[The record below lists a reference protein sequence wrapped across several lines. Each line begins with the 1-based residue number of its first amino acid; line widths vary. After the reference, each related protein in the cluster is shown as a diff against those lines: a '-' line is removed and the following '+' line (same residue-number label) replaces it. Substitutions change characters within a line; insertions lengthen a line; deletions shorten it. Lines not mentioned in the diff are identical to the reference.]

1 MRSLPRPTLPALVL
15 AGVAGSMVLVAG
27 CGPRDAGEAATDAA
41 APSAAADSGARRPA
55 RDAAPSVDSGTGA
68 GDALAIID
76 AHLHTRFSGQPYP
89 LSGIPDTREELLRE
103 MREAGVVGGVSHTD
117 SAGLGWWP
125 DLAAEGIIHCRG
137 VGTTVDAAAIEEAL
151 ASGRYRCIKI
161 YLGYVPRYP
170 TDPAYEPVYRLAA
183 RFGVPVVF
191 HTGDTSTADALVK
204 YAHPLDIDEV
214 AVRHR
219 DVTFVIAHAGNPWF
233 ESAAEVTYKN
243 PNVALEASAILAGDL
258 DSLDPEVVETLM
270 VEPLHRLFLYVE
282 DPSRILFGS
291 DWPVTDIPSYVAAY
305 RRAIPREHW
314 QAVFHDNAVRVFG
327 LSDP

>member
-1 MRSLPRPTLPALVL
+1 MRPHRLATAR
-15 AGVAGSMVLVAG
+15 AGVLPWLLLALLTGGG
-27 CGPRDAGEAATDAA
+27 CDSPDGE
-41 APSAAADSGARRPA
+41 PSAASRTTTDSASAGGDLRDASGAAIP
-55 RDAAPSVDSGTGA
+55 
-68 GDALAIID
+68 IID
-76 AHLHTRFSGQPYP
+76 AHLHTRFSGDPYP
-89 LSGIPDTREELLRE
+89 LSGIPDTREELRRE

-117 SAGLGWWP
+117 SAGRGWSA
-125 DLAAEGIIHCRG
+125 DLAAEGVVHCRG
-137 VGTTVDAAAIEEAL
+137 VGSAVDAGAIEAAL
-151 ASGRYRCIKI
+151 ASGRFRCIKI

-191 HTGDTSTADALVK
+191 HTGDTATSDALVK

-243 PNVALEASAILAGDL
+243 PNVVLEASAILAGDL
-258 DSLDPEVVETLM
+258 DALDPEAVEVLM

-282 DPSRILFGS
+282 DPSKIMFGS
-291 DWPVTDIPSYVAAY
+291 DWPVADIASYAAAY
-305 RRAIPREHW
+305 RRAIPRRHW
-314 QAVFHDNAVRVFG
+314 RAVFHDNAARVFG
-327 LSDP
+327 IDR